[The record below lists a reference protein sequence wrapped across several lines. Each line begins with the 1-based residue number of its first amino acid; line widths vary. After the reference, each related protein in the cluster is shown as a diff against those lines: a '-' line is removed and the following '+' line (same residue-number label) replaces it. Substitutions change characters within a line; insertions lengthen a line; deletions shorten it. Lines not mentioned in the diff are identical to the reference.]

1 MQRICLHGYVSGRVQ
16 GVFFRQ
22 ATAEQAE
29 RLDVDGWV
37 RNLGDGRVEVLLEGK
52 DSAVRELAAWLEQG
66 PPKAKVTALALEEQA
81 LQGIAG
87 FIVRR

>member
-37 RNLGDGRVEVLLEGK
+37 RNLGDGRVEVLLEGEEP
-52 DSAVRELAAWLEQG
+52 AVRELAAWLEQG
-66 PPKAKVTALALEEQA
+66 PAKAKVTALALEEQA
-81 LQGIAG
+81 LQRITG

>member
-37 RNLGDGRVEVLLEGK
+37 RNLGDGRVEVLLEGEEP
-52 DSAVRELAAWLEQG
+52 AVRELAAWLEQG
-66 PPKAKVTALALEEQA
+66 PPRAKVTALALEEQA

>member
-1 MQRICLHGYVSGRVQ
+1 MRRICLHGYVSGRVQ

-37 RNLGDGRVEVLLEGK
+37 RNLGDGRVEVLFEGEEP
-52 DSAVRELAAWLEQG
+52 AVRELAAWLEQG
-66 PPKAKVTALALEEQA
+66 PPRAKVTALALEEQA

>member
-37 RNLGDGRVEVLLEGK
+37 RNLSDGRVEVLLEGEEP
-52 DSAVRELAAWLEQG
+52 AVRELASWLEQG

>member
-37 RNLGDGRVEVLLEGK
+37 RNLGDGRVEVLFEGEEP
-52 DSAVRELAAWLEQG
+52 AVRELAAWLEQG
-66 PPKAKVTALALEEQA
+66 PSRAKVTALALEEQA

>member
-29 RLDVDGWV
+29 RLELDGWV
-37 RNLGDGRVEVLLEGK
+37 RNLADGRVEVLLEGEEP
-52 DSAVRELAAWLEQG
+52 AVRELAAWLGQG
-66 PPKAKVTALALEEQA
+66 PAKAKVTEVALEEQA

>member
-37 RNLGDGRVEVLLEGK
+37 CNLGDGRVEVLLEGAEA
-52 DSAVRELAAWLEQG
+52 AVRELATWLEQG
-66 PPKAKVTALALEEQA
+66 PPKARVTAVELEEQA

>member
-37 RNLGDGRVEVLLEGK
+37 RNLGDGRVEVLLEGEEP
-52 DSAVRELAAWLEQG
+52 AVRELAAWLEQG
-66 PPKAKVTALALEEQA
+66 PPKAKVTALVLEEQA

>member
-37 RNLGDGRVEVLLEGK
+37 RNLGDGRVEVLLEGAET
-52 DSAVRELAAWLEQG
+52 AVRELAAWLEQG

>member
-1 MQRICLHGYVSGRVQ
+1 MQRVCLHGYVSGRVQ

-37 RNLGDGRVEVLLEGK
+37 RNLGDGRVEVLLEGEEP
-52 DSAVRELAAWLEQG
+52 AVRELAAWLEQG

>member
-29 RLDVDGWV
+29 RLEVDGWV
-37 RNLGDGRVEVLLEGK
+37 RNLGDGRVEVLLEGEEP
-52 DSAVRELAAWLEQG
+52 AVRELAAWLEQA
-66 PPKAKVTALALEEQA
+66 PAKAKVTEVALEEQA

>member
-37 RNLGDGRVEVLLEGK
+37 RNLGDGRVEVLLEGEEP
-52 DSAVRELAAWLEQG
+52 AVRELAAWLEQG

>member
-1 MQRICLHGYVSGRVQ
+1 VV
-16 GVFFRQ
+16 FRQ

-37 RNLGDGRVEVLLEGK
+37 RNLSDGRVEVLLEGEE
-52 DSAVRELAAWLEQG
+52 SAVRELASWLEQG
-66 PPKAKVTALALEEQA
+66 PPKAEVTAVALEEQA

>member
-1 MQRICLHGYVSGRVQ
+1 MPRLCLHGYVSGRVQ

-29 RLDVDGWV
+29 RLDVHGWV
-37 RNLGDGRVEVLLEGK
+37 RNLDDGRVEVLCEGEE
-52 DSAVRELAAWLEQG
+52 SAVRTLASWLEQG
-66 PPKAKVTALALEEQA
+66 PPEAEVTGVELEQQA